1 VTQMTAMRQIQ
12 PHEAFMG
19 THEGLVDLQIGGTAR
34 KRLHIDSPFLR
45 VEVEGLQSTS
55 LASQL
60 NGVNVLVASV
70 VAGTGITLGVLVGH
84 WGAESIVDSARGHI
98 LRGNQKDRLLLTLD
112 LFLLQLHQ
120 TLLA

>member
-60 NGVNVLVASV
+60 NGVNVLVAS
-70 VAGTGITLGVLVGH
+70 GITLGVLVGH